1 MTRLRCYGGKTMNYQ
16 QLCDIA
22 DQMTEAAAKMLDIA
36 NLLRATV
43 TEGVQEKI
51 DWEKLEKQIAI
62 ELDQLEGK
70 D

>member
-1 MTRLRCYGGKTMNYQ
+1 MMNYK

-22 DQMTEAAAKMLDIA
+22 DQMTETAARMADLA
-36 NLLRATV
+36 TLLRAAV
-43 TEGVQEKI
+43 NEGVQEQI

>member
-1 MTRLRCYGGKTMNYQ
+1 MMNYQ

-43 TEGVQEKI
+43 NEGVQEQI
-51 DWEKLEKQIAI
+51 DWETLEKQIAI

>member
-1 MTRLRCYGGKTMNYQ
+1 MNYQ

-22 DQMTEAAAKMLDIA
+22 DQMTEAAAKMLDSA

-43 TEGVQEKI
+43 TEGVHEKI

>member
-1 MTRLRCYGGKTMNYQ
+1 MNYQ

-22 DQMTEAAAKMLDIA
+22 DQMTETAARMADLASI
-36 NLLRATV
+36 LRATV

-70 D
+70 N

>member
-1 MTRLRCYGGKTMNYQ
+1 MMNYQ

-43 TEGVQEKI
+43 TEGVQEQI

>member
-1 MTRLRCYGGKTMNYQ
+1 MNYQ

-51 DWEKLEKQIAI
+51 DWETLEKQIAD

-70 D
+70 E

>member
-1 MTRLRCYGGKTMNYQ
+1 MNYQ

-22 DQMTEAAAKMLDIA
+22 DQMTEAAARMADLA
-36 NLLRATV
+36 SVLRAAV

>member
-1 MTRLRCYGGKTMNYQ
+1 MNYK

-22 DQMTEAAAKMLDIA
+22 DQMTETAARMADLASI
-36 NLLRATV
+36 LRATV

-51 DWEKLEKQIAI
+51 DWDKLEKQIAI

>member
-1 MTRLRCYGGKTMNYQ
+1 MNYQ

-51 DWEKLEKQIAI
+51 DWEKLEKQIAV

-70 D
+70 N

>member
-1 MTRLRCYGGKTMNYQ
+1 MNYK

-22 DQMTEAAAKMLDIA
+22 DQMTENAARMADLA
-36 NLLRATV
+36 TLLRAAV
-43 TEGVQEKI
+43 NEGVQEQI

-70 D
+70 DCAHVND

>member
-1 MTRLRCYGGKTMNYQ
+1 MNYK

-22 DQMTEAAAKMLDIA
+22 DQMTETAAHMADLASI
-36 NLLRATV
+36 LRAAV

-51 DWEKLEKQIAI
+51 DWEKLEKQIAV
-62 ELDQLEGK
+62 ELNQLEGK

>member
-1 MTRLRCYGGKTMNYQ
+1 MNYQ

-22 DQMTEAAAKMLDIA
+22 DQMTEAAARMADLA
-36 NLLRATV
+36 SVLRTAV
-43 TEGVQEKI
+43 TEGVQERI